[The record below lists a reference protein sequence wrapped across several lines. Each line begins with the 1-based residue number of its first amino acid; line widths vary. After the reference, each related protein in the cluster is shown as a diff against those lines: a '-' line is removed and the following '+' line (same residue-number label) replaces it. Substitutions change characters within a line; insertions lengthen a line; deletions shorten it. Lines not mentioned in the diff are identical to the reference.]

1 MTGASITAV
10 GRLPTVK
17 TMRYRRGMSA
27 PDSAPAVVISTPG
40 LDARQ
45 IAAVTAVV
53 TALAAQT
60 HSEPEVPVEPSGG
73 WSDRAA
79 AVRAP
84 HHAAP
89 GAWRSFAG

>member
-1 MTGASITAV
+1 MTTQ
-10 GRLPTVK
+10 
-17 TMRYRRGMSA
+17 
-27 PDSAPAVVISTPG
+27 DSSPSVVITTPG

-53 TALAAQT
+53 TALAAQAP
-60 HSEPEVPVEPSGG
+60 SLPEVPTEVSGG

-79 AVRAP
+79 AVRRP
-84 HHAAP
+84 LHPAP

>member
-1 MTGASITAV
+1 
-10 GRLPTVK
+10 
-17 TMRYRRGMSA
+17 MRYRHGMSEQ
-27 PDSAPAVVISTPG
+27 DSAPSVVIATAG

-53 TALAAQT
+53 TALAAQGADEIEE
-60 HSEPEVPVEPSGG
+60 SQELVSG
-73 WSDRAA
+73 WNDRSH

-84 HHAAP
+84 LHAAP

>member
-1 MTGASITAV
+1 
-10 GRLPTVK
+10 
-17 TMRYRRGMSA
+17 MRYRRGMSEQDTA
-27 PDSAPAVVISTPG
+27 PSVVVSTPG

-53 TALAAQT
+53 TALAAQGAD
-60 HSEPEVPVEPSGG
+60 EVEESQELVSG
-73 WSDRAA
+73 WNDRSH

-84 HHAAP
+84 LHAAP